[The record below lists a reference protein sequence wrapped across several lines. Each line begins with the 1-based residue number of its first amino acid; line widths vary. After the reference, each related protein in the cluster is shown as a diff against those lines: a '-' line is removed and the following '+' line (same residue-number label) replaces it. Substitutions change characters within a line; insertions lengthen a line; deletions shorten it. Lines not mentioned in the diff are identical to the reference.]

1 MNHEQLSTAQDG
13 YAHCR
18 RLAARTLGLAACL
31 VSAGLVWAVPVAAQ
45 DSAASSQCANGTVV
59 PEPDH
64 HPGLVADC
72 EVLLALRDR
81 FAGDA
86 DLPWSV
92 DTPITGWEGI
102 KVEDS
107 AVTRLDL
114 SWNGLTGPI
123 PPELGQLTNLQR
135 LDLSGN
141 GLTGPIPSELGQLT
155 NLRRLYDNGLSG
167 PIPSELGQ
175 LTNLEWLRLSW
186 NGWTSPGTG

>member
-1 MNHEQLSTAQDG
+1 MDHEQLSTVQDG
-13 YAHCR
+13 YAPCR
-18 RLAARTLGLAACL
+18 RLAASTLWLAACL

-59 PEPDH
+59 PEPED

-92 DTPITGWEGI
+92 DTPITRWEGI
-102 KVEDS
+102 VVEDS
-107 AVTRLDL
+107 AVTRLSLAD
-114 SWNGLTGPI
+114 NALTGPI
-123 PPELGQLTNLQR
+123 PPELGQLTNLQE
-135 LDLSGN
+135 LWLSRN
-141 GLTGPIPSELGQLT
+141 EF
-155 NLRRLYDNGLSG
+155 SG

-175 LTNLEWLRLSW
+175 LTNLYL
-186 NGWTSPGTG
+186 